1 MNLYVL
7 GDKSP
12 SYFSGGSRDFNY
24 QLAIDTRNTST
35 DIILIAILF

>member
-1 MNLYVL
+1 MTLYVL

-12 SYFSGGSRDFNY
+12 SYISGGSRDFNY
-24 QLAIDTRNTST
+24 QLATDTLNTST